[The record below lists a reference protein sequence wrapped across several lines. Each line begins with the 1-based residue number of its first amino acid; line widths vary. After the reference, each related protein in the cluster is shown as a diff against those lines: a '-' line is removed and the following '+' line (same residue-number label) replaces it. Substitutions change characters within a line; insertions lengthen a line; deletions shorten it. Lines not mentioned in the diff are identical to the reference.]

1 MVLFIIVIVLGGE
14 RLFIFVIFFNYLF
27 DSRNLT
33 WHGSTVLRLTPRI
46 HNPINVTI
54 RNAHLSKWVYD
65 ICHICMC
72 CKKINWGTGR
82 TSAQLLR
89 YCEPSLVMVCVGW
102 HAKWHQTQRGNTAP
116 IFPTEPF
123 VWILFN
129 MAFTRLSKQMLC
141 HVEGENWMTLM
152 MNDSAKQGSARKWML
167 LSGAT
172 ERETESGRKS
182 ASDKE
187 ITRHAI

>member
-1 MVLFIIVIVLGGE
+1 MKD
-14 RLFIFVIFFNYLF
+14 YLSWWYF
-27 DSRNLT
+27 
-33 WHGSTVLRLTPRI
+33 
-46 HNPINVTI
+46 
-54 RNAHLSKWVYD
+54 
-65 ICHICMC
+65 
-72 CKKINWGTGR
+72 KKIKKR
-82 TSAQLLR
+82 TSVKMSVWHLPHIYVARKSTEVLVEPLHSFWDTVSRVWTWSVLVGMQSDTRHKEVTLL
-89 YCEPSLVMVCVGW
+89 P
-102 HAKWHQTQRGNTAP
+102 A
-116 IFPTEPF
+116 FPPKPF

-129 MAFTRLSKQMLC
+129 MACTALSKQMLC

-187 ITRHAI
+187 ITTRHAIELPRI